1 MNKNYKKI
9 RDRCRKG
16 IPSAIR
22 PKAWFYLSGGQTLL
36 DANTN
41 LYQELLQQEGDPQ
54 IIDEI
59 KRDQHRQFPMHEMF
73 LDEDRPGQKELVNIL
88 KAYSILNPKTG
99 YCQAQAP
106 IAAFLLMHL
115 PAEQAFWAF
124 VSICDKYLKDYF
136 TPGMEMLQRDAKLF
150 MALLKKTSPQV
161 YRHLVKAK
169 VEPLMFMTD
178 WYLCAMTR
186 TLKWDTLLR
195 VWDCFLCEGIK
206 IIFKTSLVIVGAS
219 LSSHKL
225 RKSNKELCDTLSLL
239 KQPKEEFIEEEF
251 IMHHIMRLN
260 ITVEDFIVEHKR
272 IEMQIRK
279 QQQANL
285 M

>member
-22 PKAWFYLSGGQTLL
+22 PKAWFFLSGGHSLL
-36 DANTN
+36 EAHPN
-41 LYQELLQQEGDPQ
+41 LYLELLQREGDPQ

-59 KRDQHRQFPMHEMF
+59 RRDQHRQFPMHEMF
-73 LDEDRPGQKELVNIL
+73 LDEDRPGQKELFNLL
-88 KAYSILNPKTG
+88 KAYSILNPATG

-115 PAEQAFWAF
+115 PAEQAFWSF

-161 YRHLVKAK
+161 HRHLLKAK

-206 IIFKTSLVIVGAS
+206 VIFKVSLVIVGAS
-219 LSSHKL
+219 LSSHKV
-225 RKSNKELCDTLSLL
+225 RKGNKELCDTLSLL
-239 KQPKEEFIEEEF
+239 KAPKEAYIEEEF

-279 QQQANL
+279 QQQHNL